1 MEDKS
6 CYPCEQEVIQKYP
19 ACPLQCMSPKCK
31 AYKEPPID
39 SSKTPII
46 WIIGGPGSGKRT
58 QCQKI
63 IAKYGF
69 THLCTGD
76 VLRAEAA
83 TNNSEKSKCVAT
95 IMKRGE
101 PFPNDVVLNL
111 LKEAMIA
118 KVAGAKGFLIA
129 DYPRQKS
136 QGIAFEKAIASV
148 NHILYLEASAETLK
162 KRVQGKAANSGA
174 DEYTLNK
181 RLKTFFEDT
190 DLVLAHYLRKLSR
203 INAEDSVDAVFNE
216 IVKVLDPIVT

>member
-46 WIIGGPGSGKRT
+46 WVIGGPGSGKRT

-83 TNNSEKSKCVAT
+83 MNNSEKSKCLAT

-111 LKEAMIA
+111 LKEAMIS
-118 KVAGAKGFLIA
+118 KVGGAKGFLIA
-129 DYPRQKS
+129 DYPRKKT
-136 QGIAFEKAIASV
+136 QGIAFEKAIAPV

-162 KRVQGKAANSGA
+162 KRVQARAV
-174 DEYTLNK
+174 DEYALNK

-190 DLVLAHYLRKLSR
+190 DLVLAHYLKKLTR
-203 INAEDSVDAVFNE
+203 INAEDTPDAVFDE